1 MGAIFLLVLVFM
13 FGALVF
19 AAATQGML
27 LIALELVARGVSILG
42 SSGL

>member
-1 MGAIFLLVLVFM
+1 MLVLVFM

-19 AAATQGML
+19 AAATQRIL
-27 LIALELVARGVSILG
+27 LFSLELVARGPYILG